1 MAKRFCGQC
10 KHMNECYEGSTKII
24 NLMHEG
30 FEYIGNPNDYMECM
44 DCPAC
49 PEFEELKIE

>member
-24 NLMHEG
+24 NSMHEG